1 MYNKSM
7 KVGIY
12 TNIHKDK
19 GFAVTEKLIE
29 NFSERGILCYAHDNL
44 KGKVECAG
52 FFSEND
58 ENGLDMMLT
67 VGGDGT
73 MLSISKWCAVKK
85 IPVLG
90 VNLGKLGFLTEAE
103 PECFDKLAQDIVSEN
118 YTVEKRTVLCAKL
131 DEKRFYALNEIVIAR
146 RNVSKMIMLKVDID
160 GAPVD
165 MYYCDGFI
173 ACTPT
178 GSTAYSLS
186 AGGPVISPTANV
198 FALTPVNSHSMHSR
212 PIVIG
217 DDETIGITL
226 QARADDAMVIA
237 DGKNVCV
244 LPEKKTIRIF
254 KAPKRALFVRLNKN
268 GFYERLLRKLNSW
281 SLTPAEET

>member
-1 MYNKSM
+1 M

-19 GFAVTEKLIE
+19 NLSVTSSLVES
-29 NFSERGILCYAHDNL
+29 FSACGISCYAHSLLAD
-44 KGKVECAG
+44 KVRCCG
-52 FFSEND
+52 YFSETD
-58 ENGLDMMLT
+58 DVHFDLVLAI
-67 VGGDGT
+67 GGDGT
-73 MLSISKWCAVKK
+73 LLGIAKWCAVKK

-103 PECFDKLAQDIVSEN
+103 PEKFDELAKALVNGAYSI
-118 YTVEKRTVLCAKL
+118 EKRTLLSAQA
-131 DEKRFYALNEIVIAR
+131 DGKRYYALNEIVIAR
-146 RNVSKMIMLKVDID
+146 RNVSKMIMIKVEI
-160 GAPVD
+160 GGEPVD
-165 MYYCDGFI
+165 RYYCDGFI
-173 ACTPT
+173 VCTPT

-217 DDETIGITL
+217 DEEQIDITL
-226 QARADDAMVIA
+226 QARANDAMVIA

-244 LPEKKTIRIF
+244 LPEKKTIRLR
-254 KAPKRALFVRLNKN
+254 KAKNPALFVRLNEN
-268 GFYERLLRKLNSW
+268 GFYERLLRKLNTW
-281 SLTPAEET
+281 SITPEEESNL

>member
-12 TNIHKDK
+12 TNVHKDVNLT
-19 GFAVTEKLIE
+19 VTLKLIGS
-29 NFSERGILCYAHDNL
+29 FSSHGILCYVHDNL
-44 KGKVECAG
+44 KDKISCDG
-52 FFSEND
+52 FFAEND
-58 ENGLDMMLT
+58 NVNLDMLLT

-73 MLSISKWCAVKK
+73 MLSISKWCAVRS

-103 PECFDKLAQDIVSEN
+103 PESFDELACELVKNN
-118 YTVEKRTVLCAKL
+118 YTVEKRTVLCAQL
-131 DEKRFYALNEIVIAR
+131 GEKRYYALNEIVIAR
-146 RNVSKMIMLKVDID
+146 RNVSKMIMLKAEIG

-165 MYYCDGFI
+165 KYYCDGFI
-173 ACTPT
+173 VCTPT

-198 FALTPVNSHSMHSR
+198 FALTPINSHSMHSR

-217 DDETIGITL
+217 DNESIGITL

-237 DGKNVCV
+237 DGKNVCI
-244 LPEKKTIRIF
+244 LPEKKTIQIY

-268 GFYERLLRKLNSW
+268 GFYERLLRKLNTW
-281 SLTPAEET
+281 SLTPGEEA

>member
-1 MYNKSM
+1 M

-19 GFAVTEKLIE
+19 ELVVTKRLIE
-29 NFSERGILCYAHDNL
+29 CLGDRDILCYAHDIL
-44 KGKVECAG
+44 KDKVVCEG
-52 FFSEND
+52 YFNESDNKHF
-58 ENGLDMMLT
+58 DMMLT

-73 MLSISKWCAVKK
+73 MLSISKWCAVKR

-103 PECFDKLAQDIVSEN
+103 PEGLDELACEIAQGN
-118 YTVEKRTVLCAKL
+118 YSIEHRTVLCAQL
-131 DEKRFYALNEIVIAR
+131 GEKRFYALNEIVIAR
-146 RNVSKMIMLKVDID
+146 RNVSKMIMIKVDIE
-160 GAPVD
+160 GVPVD
-165 MYYCDGFI
+165 KYYCDGFI
-173 ACTPT
+173 VCTPT

-186 AGGPVISPTANV
+186 AGGPVISPTAGV
-198 FALTPVNSHSMHSR
+198 FALTPINSHSMHSR

-217 DDETIGITL
+217 DDESIGITL

-237 DGKNVCV
+237 DGKNVCI
-244 LPEKKTIRIF
+244 LPEKTAIQIF

-268 GFYERLLRKLNSW
+268 GFYERLLRKLNTW
-281 SLTPAEET
+281 SLTPGEEA

>member
-1 MYNKSM
+1 M

-19 GFAVTEKLIE
+19 DLTVTEKLTRCLHARSV
-29 NFSERGILCYAHDNL
+29 FCYAHDNL
-44 KGKVECAG
+44 KDKIECDG
-52 FFSEND
+52 FFNEND
-58 ENGLDMMLT
+58 NKHFDMMIT

-73 MLSISKWCAVKK
+73 MLSISKWCAVKR

-103 PECFDKLAQDIVSEN
+103 PNELEELAEAIANGN
-118 YTVEKRTVLCAKL
+118 YSVEQRTVLCAQL
-131 DEKRFYALNEIVIAR
+131 GEKRYYALNEFVITR
-146 RNVSKMIMLKVDID
+146 RNVSKMIMIKVDIE

-165 MYYCDGFI
+165 KYYCDGFI
-173 ACTPT
+173 VCTPT

-198 FALTPVNSHSMHSR
+198 FSLTPINSHSMHSR

-217 DDETIGITL
+217 DEESISITL

-244 LPEKKTIRIF
+244 LPEKTAIQIF
-254 KAPKRALFVRLNKN
+254 KAPKKALFVRLNKN
-268 GFYERLLRKLNSW
+268 GFYERLLGKLNTW
-281 SLTPAEET
+281 SLTPGEEA